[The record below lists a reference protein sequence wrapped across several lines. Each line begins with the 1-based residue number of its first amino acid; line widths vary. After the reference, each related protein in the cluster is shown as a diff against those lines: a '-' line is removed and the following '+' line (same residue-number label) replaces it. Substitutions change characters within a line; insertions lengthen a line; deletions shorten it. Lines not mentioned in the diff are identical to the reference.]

1 VAQTFYRIILGPSA
15 TRHDFLSN
23 RALGRV
29 LRRSTPET
37 LRTYDGV
44 SVFETSAQARAAAI
58 RFPMLGTHMAE
69 LVIPKGAAI
78 HIERTFAKQP
88 GHHTVWG
95 SPDELLGYV
104 RRILSISDEE
114 QEHEHEETL

>member
-1 VAQTFYRIILGPSA
+1 MARRFYRIIMGPSA
-15 TRHDFLSN
+15 ARRDFLSN

-44 SVFETSAQARAAAI
+44 SVFEMSTQARAAAI
-58 RFPMLGTHMAE
+58 RFPMLGTHMAA
-69 LVIPKGAAI
+69 LVIPEGAVI
-78 HIERTFAKQP
+78 RIERTFANQP

-95 SPDELLGYV
+95 DPDE
-104 RRILSISDEE
+104 I
-114 QEHEHEETL
+114 